1 MGIHLPK
8 PPPAQMMLS
17 QERRRNRSS
26 GIATFCMRKFSEGH
40 VSKAWFPTWCYSDI
54 ELSELW
60 PIWGA
65 FGCLRGLSLKENAG
79 RCWFLSFCSP
89 VTLGAV
95 IPFRGTQCEGPSQ
108 AQSSVASSHWV
119 RPDHLGTPNSGPLQ
133 ITGVLPHQLQHPA
146 SWIKLVLITTAVSS
160 PTSSDSLPST

>member
-1 MGIHLPK
+1 MGTHLPK

-26 GIATFCMRKFSEGH
+26 RIATFCMRKFSEGH
-40 VSKAWFPTWCYSDI
+40 VSKAWSPTWCYSDI

-119 RPDHLGTPNSGPLQ
+119 RPDYLGTPTLIHCKSQGCFPISFSIL
-133 ITGVLPHQLQHPA
+133 HPG
-146 SWIKLVLITTAVSS
+146 SN
-160 PTSSDSLPST
+160 